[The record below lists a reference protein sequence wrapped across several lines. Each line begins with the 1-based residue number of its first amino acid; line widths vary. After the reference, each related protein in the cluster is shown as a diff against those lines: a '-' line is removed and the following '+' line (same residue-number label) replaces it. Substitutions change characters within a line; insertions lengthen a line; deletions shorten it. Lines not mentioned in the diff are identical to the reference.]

1 MPSTENS
8 QLPRWFRAGRI
19 ASERVCE
26 RLWPSPRTGV
36 VLYHYTDVGGLVS
49 IVNSQEL
56 WMSDAAFLNDRREIE
71 YVKLLIGQAS
81 EAHAEFAILQ
91 ELWEM
96 PAARDEWMDGIR
108 ELKDMIHEHVRMEDE
123 TMFPAAR
130 AELAE
135 TRAEELGRRI
145 EERQKEV

>member
-1 MPSTENS
+1 MDVFETLMQDHRVAEQRFAEIERTTDKETE
-8 QLPRWFRAGRI
+8 RR
-19 ASERVCE
+19 E
-26 RLWPSPRTGV
+26 RLFKELRACLEAHEIFEEE
-36 VLYHYTDVGGLVS
+36 VLYP
-49 IVNSQEL
+49 
-56 WMSDAAFLNDRREIE
+56 EIE
-71 YVKLLIGQAS
+71 QFPTIKRLIGHAS
-81 EAHAEFAILQ
+81 EAHAEFDAILQ
-91 ELWEM
+91 ELSEM
-96 PAARDEWMDGIR
+96 PVARDEWMDGIR